1 MLITHKLF
9 FGKWMRVVKIET
21 FCKQQL
27 LGFNR
32 VLREISSGLLIGN
45 FSHRFG

>member
-9 FGKWMRVVKIET
+9 FGKWMRVVKIKN
-21 FCKQQL
+21 FCKKQL

-32 VLREISSGLLIGN
+32 VLREISSGLLIVE
-45 FSHRFG
+45 FLT